1 MNLVLAS
8 LIGYAL
14 GSLPSAN
21 ALARAQN
28 IDLRREGSGNPG
40 TNNALRVGG
49 LRLAIPVLLLEI
61 SKGFASAL
69 IGGLVADDPGAIVAG
84 AASVLGNVVNVWYR
98 FRGGK
103 GLAITAGV
111 ILAVWP
117 TALVSVIVAIAL
129 FAFLTKSSGLAALG
143 AILVLIAVSLAWIA
157 SDWPNAWGV
166 EDLTLLPYFAIAIG
180 AILFPKHLIDARDH
194 LTAASRPETRD

>member
-14 GSLPSAN
+14 GSSPSAN

-40 TNNALRVGG
+40 TKNALRVGG

-69 IGGLVADDPGAIVAG
+69 IGGLIADDPGAIVAG

-117 TALVSVIVAIAL
+117 TALVPVIVAIAL

-157 SDWPNAWGV
+157 NDWPNAWGV